1 VTAHEQLYRA
11 HPSLTDG
18 QKRMLSEMSVDAAS
32 RVLALL
38 FPAAVG
44 PTTRAVSV
52 MPLGGAERYRICA
65 VLGRRPQRVE

>member
-1 VTAHEQLYRA
+1 VTAHERLYA
-11 HPSLTDG
+11 PHPELTDG
-18 QKRMLSEMSVDAAS
+18 QKHMLDEMSVDAAS

-65 VLGRRPQRVE
+65 VLGRRPQRAE